1 VRWQTKARVQRAFS
15 VAPGGH
21 RLNYALQRFVT
32 RSLPRPPAV
41 MDEVVATARRHLEA
55 VERHAPGPLD
65 QLRFFEFG
73 AGWDLATPLAMA
85 SLGVRHQLLFDRYP
99 VARWN
104 LIQHAVADLR
114 SRGLDLPEVTPGRA
128 QGDYLASIGIEYVAP
143 GDARATGLPDGSID
157 VAVSTSVL
165 EHVDEPDIR
174 AICRE
179 LRRILSTG
187 GICSFAI
194 DYHDHYAGSDSS
206 IDGLNFLRYDDAE
219 WRHWNCALQNQNR
232 LRHLDFVA
240 LFEDAGFELAVV
252 EPVEDPAFPAEP
264 DVAERFK
271 GRTDLRVGDGWFVL
285 RQPPATPTTADAAHR
300 AAP

>member
-1 VRWQTKARVQRAFS
+1 MFS
-15 VAPGGH
+15 AVPGGH
-21 RLNYALQRFVT
+21 RLNYALQRYVT
-32 RSLPRPPAV
+32 RSLPRPAKV
-41 MDEVVATARRHLEA
+41 MAEVVETARCHVRA
-55 VERHAPGPLD
+55 IERHAPRPLD
-65 QLRFFEFG
+65 ELRLFEFG

-85 SLGVRHQLLFDRYP
+85 SLGVRHQLLFDLYP

-114 SRGLDLPEVTPGRA
+114 SRGLDLPEVTPGRV
-128 QGDYLASIGIEYVAP
+128 QEDYLASIGIRYVAP

-179 LRRILSTG
+179 LRRILSAG

-194 DYHDHYAGSDSS
+194 DYHDHYAGSDPT
-206 IDGLNFLRYDDAE
+206 INGLNFLRYDDAD
-219 WRHWNCALQNQNR
+219 WRRWNCALQNQNR
-232 LRHLDFVA
+232 LRHLDYVR
-240 LFEDAGFELAVV
+240 LFEDAGFELAAV

-264 DVAERFK
+264 EVSGRFK
-271 GRTDLRVGDGWFVL
+271 GRADLRIGDGWFVL
-285 RQPPATPTTADAAHR
+285 RQPSATSTNLGGDLR